1 MEKITVALPYS
12 PEAVRET
19 ALNQWS
25 ESPLV
30 AEIIVLHRGA
40 DPLPHPKT
48 RWVSCDDPFSGI
60 TLTSFLSRVSTPFF
74 AIVPL
79 PGSITLALHS
89 LEHMCVCA
97 ENTGAGIIYGDYDE
111 EGPDGIVHHPLIDY
125 QLGSVRDGFDFGHLM
140 LFSMEAIRR
149 AFDHHGPLLETRTAG
164 LYDLRLRVSI
174 DSDILHLSEIFYTI
188 SGADTRIS
196 GERMFDYVD
205 PRNRDVQI
213 DMERVFTEYLRLI
226 GAFVEPSWLMDAGDS
241 DAYPVEASV
250 IIPVRN
256 REKTIADALNSALSQ
271 KVEVPWNVIVVDNHS
286 TDSTS
291 AIVHEMA
298 TGDRR
303 IIHHVPQRLDLG
315 IGGCWNE
322 AISLTSCGKYAV
334 QLDSDDL
341 YASNDTLRLILDAF
355 HQTGAAM
362 VIGSYKLV
370 NFRLEDI
377 PPGLID
383 HREWTPENGHNNAL
397 RVNGLGAPRSFDTG
411 VIRSI
416 RFPNV
421 SYGEDYAAGLAISGL
436 YTIGRIFDP
445 LYLCRRWEGNSDA
458 ALNIDAVNR
467 NDKYKDTIRTTEI
480 LARQRRRAF
489 HE

>member
-1 MEKITVALPYS
+1 
-12 PEAVRET
+12 
-19 ALNQWS
+19 
-25 ESPLV
+25 
-30 AEIIVLHRGA
+30 
-40 DPLPHPKT
+40 
-48 RWVSCDDPFSGI
+48 
-60 TLTSFLSRVSTPFF
+60 
-74 AIVPL
+74 
-79 PGSITLALHS
+79 
-89 LEHMCVCA
+89 
-97 ENTGAGIIYGDYDE
+97 
-111 EGPDGIVHHPLIDY
+111 
-125 QLGSVRDGFDFGHLM
+125 
-140 LFSMEAIRR
+140 
-149 AFDHHGPLLETRTAG
+149 
-164 LYDLRLRVSI
+164 
-174 DSDILHLSEIFYTI
+174 
-188 SGADTRIS
+188 
-196 GERMFDYVD
+196 
-205 PRNRDVQI
+205 
-213 DMERVFTEYLRLI
+213 MERVFTEYLRLI
-226 GAFVEPSWLMDAGDS
+226 GAFVEPSWLLDAADS
-241 DAYPVEASV
+241 DVYPVEASV
-250 IIPVRN
+250 IIPVHN

-271 KVEVPWNVIVVDNHS
+271 KVDVPWNVIVVDNHS
-286 TDSTS
+286 NDSTS

-303 IIHHVPQRLDLG
+303 IIHHVPQQLDLG

-362 VIGSYKLV
+362 VIGSYTLV
-370 NFRLEDI
+370 NYQLEDI

-397 RVNGLGAPRSFDTG
+397 RVNGLGAPRAFDTG

-436 YTIGRIFDP
+436 YTIGRIFEP

-458 ALNIDAVNR
+458 ALTIDAINR
-467 NDKYKDTIRTTEI
+467 NDKYKDTIRTMEI
-480 LARQRRRAF
+480 LARQQRRAF